1 MATPDL
7 YLIREHIAPLGFISA
22 PLCGRD
28 RDALEELA
36 VLCGFPDAHVKHVED
51 ADLVAL
57 YASARKRTESGP
69 MVAARIAR
77 KIGVSPDAPRAP
89 APLPGL
95 PTPPASGI
103 SEEAFKAILK
113 PLLEAARDYTDDKVF
128 SGINVLRDELP
139 RLVGQEVA
147 DALKAMTATRLEI
160 VRPDAPPLAL
170 GLVHRQTERVIR
182 YLSRSQNV
190 YLHGPAGSGKSTLGK
205 QCADAFGL
213 PFYAVAKVESE
224 YLLLGF
230 RTANGDVVR
239 TPFRDA
245 YEYGG
250 VLLFDEL
257 DRSNPNAV
265 TALNMALANK
275 CCPFP
280 DGLITMH
287 PNFKVLA
294 AGNTTMRGASHEYTA
309 AQQSDAS
316 SVDRFTFIEFPY
328 DEQLEAAI
336 APHAE
341 WCAHVQ
347 AIRAAVLARGIDLL
361 VTPRATL
368 AGGELILAGEP
379 WEEVEEAVIFKGLD
393 AETANQIR
401 RAIAPRPRAVEAA

>member
-1 MATPDL
+1 MNAPATLDA
-7 YLIREHIAPLGFISA
+7 IRDHIAPLGFVSA
-22 PLCGRD
+22 PLTPSK
-28 RDALEELA
+28 RDALQTLA
-36 VLCGFPDAHVKHVED
+36 TLCGFPSDALSRVED
-51 ADLVAL
+51 NDLVAL

-77 KIGVSPDAPRAP
+77 KLGLDNAP
-89 APLPGL
+89 APLPGI
-95 PTPPASGI
+95 PTPPAPGMD
-103 SEEAFKAILK
+103 EERFKV
-113 PLLEAARDYTDDKVF
+113 LLNAAMGGVHDTMSDALALAVAN
-128 SGINVLRDELP
+128 IPAL
-139 RLVGQEVA
+139 VA
-147 DALKAMTATRLEI
+147 DALATQAPTRLE
-160 VRPDAPPLAL
+160 VTRPDAPPVAL
-170 GLVHRQTERVIR
+170 GLVHKQTARVIR
-182 YLSRSQNV
+182 YLSLGRNV

-257 DRSNPNAV
+257 DRSSPGAV

-275 CCPFP
+275 VCPFP
-280 DGLITMH
+280 DGLIPMH

-309 AQQSDAS
+309 GQQMDAS

-336 APHAE
+336 APNAE
-341 WCAHVQ
+341 WCTYVQ
-347 AIRAAVLARGIDLL
+347 AVRAAVASRGIDLL

-368 AGGELILAGEP
+368 DGGELLNAGEP
-379 WEEVEEAVIFKGLD
+379 WEEVEEATIFKGLD
-393 AETANQIR
+393 AETVAQIR
-401 RAIAPRPRAVEAA
+401 RAVAPRPRAVEAA